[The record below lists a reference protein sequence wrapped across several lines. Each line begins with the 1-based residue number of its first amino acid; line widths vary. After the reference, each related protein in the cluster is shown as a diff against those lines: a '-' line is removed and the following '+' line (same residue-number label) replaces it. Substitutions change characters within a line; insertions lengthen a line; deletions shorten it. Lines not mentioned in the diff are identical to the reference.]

1 MSNFINLDASR
12 MQSNTQASQ
21 SAREQ
26 EPNKSDID
34 AFDDALNEPANSKKE
49 QGTSHGSSEQSNTA
63 SGQNSF
69 GQMTNP
75 LDALFGNGLTTKE
88 TAQASAQSLSSTN
101 AKLVETILVSQ
112 PGADN
117 QEVRL
122 TLGKD
127 VLADTEIRIT
137 RDSSGTLNISLQ
149 TNNPS
154 SFQTLVAGQHD
165 LKAMLERGE
174 GDIKIT
180 VESGDAEQNDTN
192 QRSRGYNE
200 YDAEEK

>member
-1 MSNFINLDASR
+1 
-12 MQSNTQASQ
+12 
-21 SAREQ
+21 
-26 EPNKSDID
+26 
-34 AFDDALNEPANSKKE
+34 
-49 QGTSHGSSEQSNTA
+49 
-63 SGQNSF
+63 
-69 GQMTNP
+69 MTNP